1 MKKLLISFLAGLIVL
16 LSFAPYFPAR
26 AQSTWYNSSFPEWY
40 LKVYDESVS
49 PPSEIFGERYT
60 AAQVQWVIYSLIS
73 LPINFL
79 GKDNQ
84 QIITCFLTDVAGG
97 NAITV
102 ECITAAVKGVG
113 DIFDLLWPGS
123 NLLSEGKHSG
133 SLLSSMFETRDRPI
147 SGIRYVKERLSRFV
161 SIPMAKAQ
169 GGFGFT
175 AINSVQKYWTGF
187 RNMAYVIAV
196 VVTIVF
202 AFMIMFK
209 VKLNPQTVISIQS
222 ALPKIVVAIIL
233 ATFSYAIVGF
243 LIDLTYVVA
252 GLFAT
257 LLYSSGFAIPG
268 KDLYGIYEQI
278 VPNTTLLGSF
288 YILGYM
294 LWYWILFALA
304 IIVSFAA
311 TFTQLSV
318 WGMLASI
325 IMILVWVWL
334 LVLCLWY
341 AIKIPYVLI
350 KNLISIYIS
359 IVIAPLQITIGALAP
374 QIGFGQWF
382 KKLVAELMVYPVTGL
397 FLYLALST
405 LLSSFAVNFRVFGQV
420 FGLDPGK
427 LWAPSIIGSAAD
439 MSGLLWMVMSFGIIV
454 LIPKVVELMK
464 SLIMGEK
471 FTFGTAMGE
480 AVGVGRAVWGM
491 TGAPVTRTMQEYM
504 GVQSAPGA
512 YETLSKITRKMGLEK
527 ASKSMGEM
535 GESALKRREQMLGK

>member
-1 MKKLLISFLAGLIVL
+1 
-16 LSFAPYFPAR
+16 
-26 AQSTWYNSSFPEWY
+26 
-40 LKVYDESVS
+40 
-49 PPSEIFGERYT
+49 
-60 AAQVQWVIYSLIS
+60 
-73 LPINFL
+73 
-79 GKDNQ
+79 
-84 QIITCFLTDVAGG
+84 
-97 NAITV
+97 
-102 ECITAAVKGVG
+102 
-113 DIFDLLWPGS
+113 
-123 NLLSEGKHSG
+123 
-133 SLLSSMFETRDRPI
+133 
-147 SGIRYVKERLSRFV
+147 
-161 SIPMAKAQ
+161 
-169 GGFGFT
+169 
-175 AINSVQKYWTGF
+175 
-187 RNMAYVIAV
+187 
-196 VVTIVF
+196 
-202 AFMIMFK
+202 
-209 VKLNPQTVISIQS
+209 
-222 ALPKIVVAIIL
+222 
-233 ATFSYAIVGF
+233 
-243 LIDLTYVVA
+243 
-252 GLFAT
+252 
-257 LLYSSGFAIPG
+257 
-268 KDLYGIYEQI
+268 
-278 VPNTTLLGSF
+278 
-288 YILGYM
+288 
-294 LWYWILFALA
+294 
-304 IIVSFAA
+304 
-311 TFTQLSV
+311 
-318 WGMLASI
+318 
-325 IMILVWVWL
+325 MILVWVWL